1 MQYQILCGAAKAGTG
16 ELAMAVI
23 NLLTSIGRAFSEW
36 RRRER
41 AYAELMALDDH
52 SLADI
57 GIHRSQIGSFVDG
70 FGAPRPPAPAL
81 AFPNRENF
89 ARRKEA

>member
-1 MQYQILCGAAKAGTG
+1 M
-16 ELAMAVI
+16 V
-23 NLLTSIGRAFSEW
+23 NLLISTGSAFSRW
-36 RRRER
+36 RRREQ

-57 GIHRSQIGSFVDG
+57 GIHRSQIGSLVEGVRMPDPSL
-70 FGAPRPPAPAL
+70 APIS
-81 AFPNRENF
+81 FPGQEKF